1 MTEFQFLKS
10 IFYSLKRT
18 YPQRVSLINKTEHEI
33 DIVTGKITE
42 EEIRRDVRRAVVLH
56 RNESSLIQKLF
67 GNNASVRVAERYVLV
82 DAKDIRGFEISK
94 ATIVEQ
100 GGEYWSIVE
109 MDDHAGVIHYFALG
123 RITGD
128 VGPSTPEPL
137 DTGPFEVEV

>member
-10 IFYSLKRT
+10 IFYTLKRT
-18 YPQRVSLINKTEHEI
+18 FPQRVNLINKTEHEI
-33 DIVTGKITE
+33 DIITGKITE
-42 EEIRRDVRRAVVLH
+42 VTEERQVRRAVVLH
-56 RNESSLIQKLF
+56 RNEASLIQRIF

-82 DAKDIRGFEISK
+82 DAKDIRNFNVSK
-94 ATIVEQ
+94 ATIVEHN
-100 GGEYWSIVE
+100 GEYWSIVE

-128 VGPSTPEPL
+128 VGPDTPEPL